1 MNSTN
6 SHQPAFALRGVIAA
20 CLIAL
25 LAGCAATGSGPDA
38 TSQTAPASAD
48 TPRTAAPA
56 PVAQDPHAQL
66 PGRAPTARL
75 RTSVPDPAEQLP
87 ANELTSQILFQVLAS
102 EVAAQRGQ
110 IASATATYLS
120 LARQTR
126 DPRFARRATELAL
139 AERSLDRALE
149 AARVWHEYSPA
160 SPLASQTLEALLL
173 TTGKLDEAQPLVS
186 ARLAKARA
194 ENGLSGFYQQLQ
206 RTLSRVADRQG
217 ALALFD
223 RISTEDAQLPEARL
237 AAAELASAAGHK
249 ERAAAE
255 AARAL
260 ELRPDDENAAVR
272 AARFLQDTPAG
283 TAGALRLLADFL
295 ERQPRSTEARFH
307 YARLLASSG
316 DTDSAR
322 RQMEIALRDEPES
335 PPILFSLAQIAYQT
349 RQVDVAEDYLKRY
362 LALPR
367 GVPRDDG
374 PAYLFLGQIEEERGR
389 LPQAIEWLE
398 KVTRGEQFLPA
409 LLRRSLLLGRTGQ
422 VDEARELLRN
432 TSVPTNR
439 ERAQLVAAEAQVLR
453 QARRHQEAFDVLEAA
468 LERMPGN
475 PELLYDHAMAAEK
488 VDRLPAMEASL
499 RKLIELR
506 PDSAHAYNALG
517 YTFADRNI
525 RLEEAQALIEK
536 ALELAP
542 EDAHILDSMGWVLY
556 RRGNFER
563 AAEYLQ
569 RAFKLRPEAEI
580 AAHLGEV
587 LWRLGRTAEARQLWR
602 DARVREPDN
611 EVLRETLA
619 RLNVS
624 L

>member
-1 MNSTN
+1 MKSPFPH
-6 SHQPAFALRGVIAA
+6 SSAAPLRTAIVA
-20 CLIAL
+20 CCIAL
-25 LAGCAATGSGPDA
+25 LGGCATTAPGPDA
-38 TSQTAPASAD
+38 PAGATPESAHGR
-48 TPRTAAPA
+48 PAAAQP
-56 PVAQDPHAQL
+56 PIAQDPHA
-66 PGRAPTARL
+66 PSPRRAPVVRL
-75 RTSVPDPAEQLP
+75 RTSAPDPAESLP
-87 ANELTSQILFQVLAS
+87 PNDLTPQILFQVLAS

-120 LARQTR
+120 LARQTK
-126 DPRFARRATELAL
+126 DPRLARRATELAL
-139 AERSLDRALE
+139 AERSLERALE
-149 AARVWHEYSPA
+149 AARIWFEYSPT
-160 SPLASQTLEALLL
+160 SPLAAQTLEALLL
-173 TTGKLDEAQPLVS
+173 TTGRLDEARPLVA
-186 ARLAKARA
+186 ARVAKARA
-194 ENGLSGFYQQLQ
+194 ENGLGGFYQQLQ
-206 RTLSRVADRQG
+206 RTLARVSDRQA

-223 RISTEDAQLPEARL
+223 QIAADDAQVPEARL
-237 AAAELASAAGHK
+237 AAAELASGAGQK
-249 ERAAAE
+249 QRAADE

-260 ELRPDDENAAVR
+260 ALRPDDENAAVV
-272 AARFLQDTPAG
+272 AARFLQDTPQG
-283 TAGALRLLADFL
+283 TPGALRLLADFL
-295 ERQPRSTEARFH
+295 QRQPRATEARFH
-307 YARLLASSG
+307 YARLLATSG

-322 RQMEIALRDEPES
+322 RQMEIALRDDPES

-349 RQVDVAEDYLKRY
+349 KQVDVAEDYLKRY

-367 GVPRDDG
+367 SVPRDDG

-389 LPQAIEWLE
+389 LPQAIAWLE
-398 KVTRGEQFLPA
+398 QVTRGEQFLPA
-409 LLRRSLLLGRTGQ
+409 LLRRSLLLGRTGR
-422 VDEARELLRN
+422 VDEARDLLRN
-432 TSVPTNR
+432 TGVPTNR

-453 QARRHQEAFDVLEAA
+453 QARRHQEAFDVLDAA

-488 VDRLPAMEASL
+488 LDRLPAMEASL

-506 PDSAHAYNALG
+506 PDNAHAYNALG
-517 YTFADRNI
+517 YSLADRNL
-525 RLEEAQALIEK
+525 RLDEAQALIEK
-536 ALELAP
+536 ALALAP
-542 EDAHILDSMGWVLY
+542 EDAHIIDSMGWVLY
-556 RRGNFER
+556 RRGEFER

-587 LWRLGRTAEARQLWR
+587 LWRLGRTAEARRLWR